1 MKILHYWLSLGTYI
15 MPDFSYHTLN
25 SFWQLILG
33 SIINEKT
40 VLKIGNTGVKV
51 KLIIMVCCGNYF
63 KTDRI
68 IFVSLTESHFKR

>member
-1 MKILHYWLSLGTYI
+1 MKILHCWLSLGTYI

-40 VLKIGNTGVKV
+40 ALKSWQHWCESKTNHNGVLWE
-51 KLIIMVCCGNYF
+51 LF
-63 KTDRI
+63 QD
-68 IFVSLTESHFKR
+68 